1 MARGPDPGR
10 TAGASAGVGGAAAR
24 HAIVTGG
31 SLGIGRAVA
40 ARLYA
45 QGHALTLIARRA
57 HALAAAAETISAAGG
72 PPVGTIACDVTDRAA
87 LLAAIA
93 AAEAARGPCHTLVA
107 AAGHVRPGRFEELTE
122 ADFRAQMEVNFHGA
136 VGAVEAV
143 YPGMLARGEGRIAM
157 VSSAAALVGIY
168 GYTAYAASKFA
179 LRGFAEA
186 LRGEARVHGVT
197 VAIVY
202 PGDTDT
208 EQYRIEV
215 ETRPPETAAIA
226 GKASLQS
233 ADAVARAIVRGLDR
247 GTFAIYPNVPTAALG
262 RTASAIAPVLNA
274 AFDRIVR
281 RHRRG

>member
-1 MARGPDPGR
+1 MAAGPASTR
-10 TAGASAGVGGAAAR
+10 AGSASASPRGEAIR

-40 ARLYA
+40 ARLHAEGY
-45 QGHALTLIARRA
+45 ALTLFARGA
-57 HALAAAAETISAAGG
+57 DALEEAREALTAAGR
-72 PPVGTIACDVTDRAA
+72 PPVGTAVCDVTDRGA
-87 LLAAIA
+87 LTAAIA
-93 AAEAARGPCHTLVA
+93 AAERARGPCHTLVT
-107 AAGHVRPGRFEELTE
+107 AAGHVRPGRFENLTE

-143 YPGMLARGEGRIAM
+143 WPGMVARGAGRIAM

-168 GYTAYAASKFA
+168 GYTAYASSKFA

-186 LRGEARVHGVT
+186 LRGEARVHGIA

-208 EQYRIEV
+208 AQYRLEV

-233 ADAVARAIVRGLDR
+233 PEAVARAIVRGLDR
-247 GTFAIYPNVPTAALG
+247 GTFAIYPNLPTAALG

-274 AFDRIVR
+274 VFDRIVR
-281 RHRRG
+281 RHRG